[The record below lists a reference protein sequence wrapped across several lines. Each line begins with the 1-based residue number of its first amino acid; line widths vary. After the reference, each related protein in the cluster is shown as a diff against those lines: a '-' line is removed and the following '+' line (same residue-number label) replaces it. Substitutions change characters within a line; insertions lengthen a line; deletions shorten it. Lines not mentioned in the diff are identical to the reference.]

1 MTTAIQSN
9 WSIPEHA
16 QASPHHY
23 SAPSITP
30 SSRRDSLSSTLAPTI
45 STFRYNNGFG
55 EGSLAPTRTNDSR
68 SIAPTAAS
76 RAKTSLRSILKD
88 RFSRSRHEDVGDR
101 GLTLLHRAAQRGD
114 AESVNELLA
123 QGRNVDIHAKRGRS
137 RYTAGY
143 EETVLYMAVVQGDIG
158 IVLTLLSSGAKID
171 ELSTD
176 AYNKYTPLHAAAL
189 RNNLEMAETLLD
201 RGARVDAT
209 DYHQKT
215 ALWWAANK
223 GHKGM
228 VELLL
233 DAGANIEKTAA
244 FDMRPLDAA
253 IEGGSLEVAA
263 MLLASGADI
272 HHLSRHHQ
280 DNTLLQQALNAP
292 ANTIGLIDLLLK
304 KGASVDG
311 RDKQGWTPLQTACA
325 KGDVE
330 AAQLLV
336 LAGADPWLKTDPPR
350 LFESTD
356 VRQHQNAFEL
366 AKRSRVRSVELSD
379 MLKRLARKP
388 GAGDGSGEASAEESR
403 RGTITSL
410 MPTTTQTQV

>member
-1 MTTAIQSN
+1 MTTSIQSN
-9 WSIPEHA
+9 WAAIPEHA
-16 QASPHHY
+16 QAHY
-23 SAPSITP
+23 SPPSSP
-30 SSRRDSLSSTLAPTI
+30 SRRDSLSSTLAPTI

-55 EGSLAPTRTNDSR
+55 EGSLAPTRTNG

-76 RAKTSLRSILKD
+76 RAKTSLRSILKE
-88 RFSRSRHEDVGDR
+88 RFTRRRHEEVGDR

-143 EETVLYMAVVQGDIG
+143 EETVLYMAVVQGDIS
-158 IVLTLLSSGAKID
+158 IVLALLNAGAHID

-176 AYNKYTPLHAAAL
+176 EYNKYTPLHAAAL
-189 RNNLEMAETLLD
+189 RNNLEMAETLLEH
-201 RGARVDAT
+201 GAKVDAT

-223 GHKGM
+223 GHKTM

-292 ANTIGLIDLLLK
+292 ANTIGLVDLLLK

-311 RDKQGWTPLQTACA
+311 RDKQGWTPLQSACS

-330 AAQLLV
+330 AAQLLL

-356 VRQHQNAFEL
+356 MRQHQNAFEL
-366 AKRSRVRSVELSD
+366 GKRSKTRSAEMSE
-379 MLKRLARKP
+379 MLKRVARKN
-388 GAGDGSGEASAEESR
+388 GTGTTEGSGEASAEESR

-410 MPTTTQTQV
+410 TPTET